1 MPQTVV
7 GHAHYGRPLDPGNQQ
22 ENPLDLGGVHVGA
35 AAQDEGIAS
44 VGDEEPT
51 GVVEEPDVPGHERA
65 VAQCIR
71 RGFFV
76 AQVPEHGTGRARPTD
91 RNRLPGR

>member
-7 GHAHYGRPLDPGNQQ
+7 GHAHHRRPLHSGDK
-22 ENPLDLGGVHVGA
+22 EEDPLDLGGVDVGA
-35 AAQDEGIAS
+35 AAQDEGTAS

-51 GVVEEPDVPGHERA
+51 GVVEEPDVPGHQRA
-65 VAQCIR
+65 VAECIR

-76 AQVPEHGTGRARPTD
+76 AQVPEHGMVEARPTD